1 MDPQL
6 NVIKIGRKEV
16 WAYVTACITSFNSG
30 SKELTIRARGQAITR
45 AIDVVNSMQRSFI
58 KKIDVV
64 DIKISSD
71 EFIEGNRTVWKS
83 TIEIRIVLH
92 GN

>member
-1 MDPQL
+1 MDSQL

-45 AIDVVNSMQRSFI
+45 AIDVVNSLKRSFL
-58 KKIDVV
+58 KKIDIV
-64 DIKISSD
+64 DVRISSD
-71 EFIEGNRTVWKS
+71 EFNDGNRTTWKS
-83 TIEIRIVLH
+83 TIEIKIALI
-92 GN
+92 

>member
-1 MDPQL
+1 MDSQL

-45 AIDVVNSMQRSFI
+45 AIDVVNSLQRSFL
-58 KKIDVV
+58 KKIDIVGV
-64 DIKISSD
+64 KISSD
-71 EFIEGNRTVWKS
+71 EFNDGNRTTWKS
-83 TIEIRIVLH
+83 TIEIKITL
-92 GN
+92 

>member
-45 AIDVVNSMQRSFI
+45 AIDVVNSLQRSFL
-58 KKIDVV
+58 KKIDIV
-64 DIKISSD
+64 DVKISSD
-71 EFIEGNRTVWKS
+71 EFNDGSRTTWKS
-83 TIEIRIVLH
+83 TIEIKIALV
-92 GN
+92 

>member
-1 MDPQL
+1 MDSQL

-45 AIDVVNSMQRSFI
+45 AIDVVNSLQRSFL

-64 DIKISSD
+64 GVEISSD
-71 EFIEGNRTVWKS
+71 EFNDGSRTTWKS
-83 TIEIRIVLH
+83 TIEIKIALL
-92 GN
+92 

>member
-1 MDPQL
+1 MDSQL

-30 SKELTIRARGQAITR
+30 TKELTIRARGQSITR
-45 AIDVVNSMQRSFI
+45 AIDVVNSLQRSFL

-64 DIKISSD
+64 GVEISSD
-71 EFIEGNRTVWKS
+71 EFNDGNRTTWKS
-83 TIEIRIVLH
+83 TIEIKIALI
-92 GN
+92 

>member
-1 MDPQL
+1 MDSQL

-30 SKELTIRARGQAITR
+30 SKELTIRARGQSITR
-45 AIDVVNSMQRSFI
+45 AIDVVNSLQRSFL

-64 DIKISSD
+64 GVEISSD
-71 EFIEGNRTVWKS
+71 EFNDGNRTTWKS
-83 TIEIRIVLH
+83 TIEIKIALM
-92 GN
+92 

>member
-1 MDPQL
+1 MDSQL

-30 SKELTIRARGQAITR
+30 SKELTIRARGQSITR
-45 AIDVVNSMQRSFI
+45 AIDVVNSLQRSFL

-64 DIKISSD
+64 GVEISSD
-71 EFIEGNRTVWKS
+71 EFNDGNRTTWKS
-83 TIEIRIVLH
+83 TIEIKIALV
-92 GN
+92 

>member
-6 NVIKIGRKEV
+6 NVIKIGRKEI

-45 AIDVVNSMQRSFI
+45 AIDVVNSLQRSFL
-58 KKIDVV
+58 KKIDIVGV
-64 DIKISSD
+64 KISSD
-71 EFIEGNRTVWKS
+71 EFNDGSRTTWKS
-83 TIEIRIVLH
+83 TIEIKIALV
-92 GN
+92 

>member
-1 MDPQL
+1 MDSQL

-45 AIDVVNSMQRSFI
+45 AIDVVNSLQRSFL
-58 KKIDVV
+58 KKIYIVDV
-64 DIKISSD
+64 KISSD
-71 EFIEGNRTVWKS
+71 EFNDGSRTTWKS
-83 TIEIRIVLH
+83 TIEIKIALV
-92 GN
+92 

>member
-1 MDPQL
+1 MDSQL

-30 SKELTIRARGQAITR
+30 SKELTIRARGQSITR
-45 AIDVVNSMQRSFI
+45 AIDVVNSLQRSFL

-64 DIKISSD
+64 GVEISSD
-71 EFIEGNRTVWKS
+71 EFNDGNRTTWKS
-83 TIEIRIVLH
+83 TIEIKIALI
-92 GN
+92 